1 MKLTSELSWAMVE
14 QVEENN
20 GGDELEEDE
29 EAYIK
34 LETGLTWF
42 DDSVIVGTGIHT
54 VDFNE

>member
-1 MKLTSELSWAMVE
+1 MVE
-14 QVEENN
+14 QAEENN
-20 GGDELEEDE
+20 GGDELEEDKE
-29 EAYIK
+29 SYIK

>member
-1 MKLTSELSWAMVE
+1 MVE

-42 DDSVIVGTGIHT
+42 DDSVISLIACR
-54 VDFNE
+54 